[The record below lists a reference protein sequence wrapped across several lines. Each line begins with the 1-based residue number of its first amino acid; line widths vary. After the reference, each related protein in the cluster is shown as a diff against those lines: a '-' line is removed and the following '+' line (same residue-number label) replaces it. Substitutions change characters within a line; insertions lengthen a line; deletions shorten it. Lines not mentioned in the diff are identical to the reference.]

1 MVSLVTNTGIAE
13 FVEQLVAADVLK
25 YIGWGSGS
33 GQGVTSTDLATALP
47 ESRTDGTDSQ
57 QTTNTTGDTFRV
69 AGTLTAT
76 AARAVTE
83 VGVFDDPTA
92 GSMGIYGDFSV
103 INLATDD
110 NITFTIDVVL
120 DQA

>member
-33 GQGVTSTDLATALP
+33 GQAVTDTDLATALP

-69 AGTLTAT
+69 VGTLTAT
-76 AARAVTE
+76 SARAVTE
-83 VGVFDDPTA
+83 VGVFDASTS